1 MYINEPI
8 VNKDPFSEA
17 REQAFMFE
25 DHVINKYGKEAYS
38 TVLVL
43 LLDRLFRSETERIMM
58 LKEQILDSERLMEIT
73 LKNLEQIVPE
83 A

>member
-1 MYINEPI
+1 M
-8 VNKDPFSEA
+8 NKDPFSEA

-25 DHVINKYGKEAYS
+25 EHIINKYGKEAYS
-38 TVLVL
+38 EVLVL
-43 LLDRLFRSETERIMM
+43 LLDRLFRAETERIVT

-73 LKNLEQIVPE
+73 LKNLEIIVPE